1 MSEDLSYNM
10 PEDKDFDSKQDM
22 YNSWLENNELSH
34 WECTDNLG
42 MFFVR
47 IDEKEYSNNKFTN
60 SLKIPGHKPM
70 GIIEQL
76 KEFDKMYPIKND
88 NEEAFA

>member
-1 MSEDLSYNM
+1 MSKEYLL

-22 YNSWLENNELSH
+22 YNSWLENNDLLH

-47 IDEKEYSNNKFTN
+47 SDEKEYSSNKFTS
-60 SLKIPGHKPM
+60 SLKIPGYKPSS
-70 GIIEQL
+70 IIEQL
-76 KEFDKMYPIKND
+76 KEFDKLYPIKQKH
-88 NEEAFA
+88 EEAFI